1 MTIYLW
7 IALGSALGGVAR
19 YACQGWA
26 ARFISDT
33 FPWGTMIVNI
43 VGCSFIGFFATFT
56 APDGRFIVASSMR
69 QFVMVGICGGYTT
82 FSSFSLEALNRVRD
96 GQFAQAAGYVLG
108 SVVLCLLGVWLGH
121 LGAVTLN
128 GR

>member
-1 MTIYLW
+1 MIVYLW

-19 YACQGWA
+19 YACQGWG

-43 VGCSFIGFFATFT
+43 IGCSIIGFFATFT
-56 APDGRFIVASSMR
+56 GPEGRVIVGPPMR
-69 QFVMVGICGGYTT
+69 QFVMVGILGGYTT
-82 FSSFSLEALNRVRD
+82 FSSFSLETLNLARD
-96 GQFAQAAGYVLG
+96 GQWAQAVGYVLG
-108 SVVLCLLGVWLGH
+108 SLVFCLLGVWLGH
-121 LGAVTLN
+121 IGAVALN